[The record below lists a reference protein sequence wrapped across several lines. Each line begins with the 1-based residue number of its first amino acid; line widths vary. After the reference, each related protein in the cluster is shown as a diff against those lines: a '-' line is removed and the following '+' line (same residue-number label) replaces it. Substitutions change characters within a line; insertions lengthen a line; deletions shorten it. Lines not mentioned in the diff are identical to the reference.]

1 MKQLNILIV
10 DDEQG
15 YLDEISEYLTDC
27 DFSTFTAGT
36 PKEALAIVKQQ
47 QVDIAIVDLKLPQMN
62 GIELM
67 RQILGIDDSIAIIMI
82 SGHGDID
89 SVIEAMRAGAT
100 DFFPKPFNLTDIR
113 ISIERTRKYVDL
125 SHKLNTAQNTV
136 DVLKCTL
143 EKEGRHPI
151 VAQSDAMKTIVQQM
165 RQVANQPYFDVL
177 ITGESGTGKELVA
190 RGIHHLDE
198 TTNGVFYDINC
209 TAIPETL
216 FESEFFGHEKN
227 AFTGAQ
233 TTRKGCFELANGG
246 TLFLDEIGDMPLSM
260 QVKLLRALEER
271 RIRRIGAPRDI
282 QLNLRVIASTNRD
295 LRSLIQQGIFRQ
307 DLYFRLNRFG
317 LHIPPLRH
325 RTDDIPPLMDFFGMN
340 TARDMK
346 RDALPIA
353 KSVRNRLVKYP
364 FPGNIREL
372 RNMIEKANILAG
384 ADAAELD
391 EKCFPD
397 LFQFDP
403 LYSPVYDGLNLQ
415 RLEEIE
421 AQMIRK
427 ALEQAVGNK
436 TRAAELLGIT
446 RTSLNR
452 RIAKYTLE

>member
-15 YLDEISEYLTDC
+15 YLDEISEYLIDC

-36 PKEALAIVKQQ
+36 PKDALEIVKQQ

-67 RQILGIDDSIAIIMI
+67 RQILGLDNSIAIIMI

-113 ISIERTRKYVDL
+113 ISIERTRKYMEL
-125 SHKLNTAQNTV
+125 SHKLNTTQNAV
-136 DVLKCTL
+136 DVLRSTL
-143 EKEGRHPI
+143 EKEGRHPV
-151 VAQSDAMKTIVQQM
+151 VAESNVMKTIVQQM
-165 RQVANQPYFDVL
+165 RQVADQPCFDVL

-198 TTNGVFYDINC
+198 TTNGVFFDINC
-209 TAIPETL
+209 SAIPETL
-216 FESEFFGHEKN
+216 FESEFFGHEKH

-233 TTRKGCFELANGG
+233 TARKGCFELANGG

-271 RIRRIGAPRDI
+271 RIRRIGAQRDI
-282 QLNLRVIASTNRD
+282 PLNLRVIASTNRD
-295 LRSLIQQGIFRQ
+295 LRALIQKGQFRQ

-317 LHIPPLRH
+317 LHIPPLRG
-325 RTDDIPPLMDFFGMN
+325 RTDDIPPLLDFFATN
-340 TARDMK
+340 AARDMK

-353 KSVRNRLVKYP
+353 KSVRSRLGKYA

-372 RNMIEKANILAG
+372 RNMVEKAYILAG
-384 ADAAELD
+384 SDVMELD
-391 EKCFPD
+391 EHCFPD
-397 LFQFDP
+397 AILDNHGIT
-403 LYSPVYDGLNLQ
+403 LHSEGLNLQ

-421 AQMIRK
+421 KQMIRK
-427 ALEQAVGNK
+427 ALDQTSGNK
-436 TRAAELLGIT
+436 THAAKLLGIT

-452 RIAKYTLE
+452 RIMKYAMG

>member
-15 YLDEISEYLTDC
+15 YRDEISEYLIDC
-27 DFSTFTAGT
+27 NFSTFTAGT
-36 PKEALAIVKQQ
+36 PKESLEIVKQQ

-67 RQILGIDDSIAIIMI
+67 RQILSLDDSIAIIMI

-89 SVIEAMRAGAT
+89 SVIDAMRAGAT

-113 ISIERTRKYVDL
+113 ISIERTRKYLDL
-125 SHKLNTAQNTV
+125 SRKLDSTQNAV
-136 DVLKCTL
+136 NVLKSTL
-143 EKEGRHPI
+143 EKEGRHSI
-151 VAQSDAMKTIVQQM
+151 IAVSESMLNIMQQM
-165 RQVANQPYFDVL
+165 RQVADQPCFDVL

-190 RGIHHLDE
+190 RGIHHLDG
-198 TTNGVFYDINC
+198 TINGVFYDINC
-209 TAIPETL
+209 SAIPETL
-216 FESEFFGHEKN
+216 FESEFFGHEKH

-233 TTRKGCFELANGG
+233 TARKGCFELANGG

-271 RIRRIGAPRDI
+271 RIRRLGAQRDLS
-282 QLNLRVIASTNRD
+282 LNLRVIASTNRD
-295 LRSLIQQGIFRQ
+295 LRKLIHEGKFRQ

-317 LHIPPLRH
+317 LHIPPLRG
-325 RTDDIPPLMDFFGMN
+325 RTDDIPPLLDFYAMS

-353 KSVRNRLVKYP
+353 KSVRNRLGKYA

-372 RNMIEKANILAG
+372 RNMIEKAYILAG
-384 ADAAELD
+384 SNAMELD
-391 EKCFPD
+391 EHCFPD
-397 LFQFDP
+397 TIHDIHGITLH
-403 LYSPVYDGLNLQ
+403 SEGLNLQ

-421 AQMIRK
+421 KQMILK
-427 ALEQAVGNK
+427 ALDQAAGNK

-452 RIAKYTLE
+452 RITKYSMK